1 MMNKSVVKLR
11 SDLDLYSGIIVK
23 HTNQLVNVE
32 HNISELH
39 RFILASPIAPG
50 HSKYRADSSIGKS
63 TGLDKLNLWK
73 IVNIFFTH
81 QF

>member
-23 HTNQLVNVE
+23 HTNQLVKVE

-50 HSKYRADSSIGKS
+50 QSKYSS
-63 TGLDKLNLWK
+63 
-73 IVNIFFTH
+73 
-81 QF
+81 